1 MAPRGKPFPPGNSAN
16 PGGRPKKLQSFQQMC
31 REEQPANFE
40 RLRQIAADPRHKQ
53 QVEAIKLML
62 AYDLGRPI
70 QTQNVRMI
78 RSFQDLTEEE
88 LQALLDEGT
97 AR

>member
-1 MAPRGKPFPPGNSAN
+1 MR
-16 PGGRPKKLQSFQQMC
+16 
-31 REEQPANFE
+31 
-40 RLRQIAADPRHKQ
+40 
-53 QVEAIKLML
+53 AIELML

-70 QTQNVRMI
+70 QTQNVRVI
-78 RSFQDLTEEE
+78 RSIQDLSEEE

>member
-1 MAPRGKPFPPGNSAN
+1 MTTPPKPFKPGQSGN
-16 PGGRPKKLQSFQQMC
+16 PGGRPKRSITFQQLC
-31 REEQPANFE
+31 REEQPENFE
-40 RLRQIAADPRHKQ
+40 RLKRIAADPKHKQ
-53 QVEAIKLML
+53 HMRAIELML

-70 QTQNVRMI
+70 QTQNVRVI
-78 RSFQDLTEEE
+78 RSIQDLSEEE